1 MTAVELGQR
10 RNALTIPWTL
20 SRYRTRS
27 IHTLTLVV
35 SDTLAI
41 LGAAAIALL
50 GRDKLLAFD
59 PAPHLL
65 GTIVPI
71 AALFVGLWL
80 TILAAV
86 GAYQIEKV
94 GVGSAEFNAVLLG
107 TFLVAGALGVTAY
120 LTAYDLSRGFYVLL
134 FLVGLPLLVIERF
147 TTRRLIRVFRTRG
160 MLCAPV
166 ILVGD
171 HQHVDEIA
179 AVLRRATFLGYRVV
193 GVLSPTA
200 EDELTPSGLPV
211 LGSLDDIIPALQA
224 TSAQTVIF
232 TDGALPSASAFNRL
246 ARQLEDQDAQLVV
259 VPGLTDVSA
268 ARMNLRP
275 VGGLPLVYVESPR
288 ALLAMRWSKRLFDVV
303 GAAAA
308 LLLAA
313 PVMAVIALA
322 IRIEDRGPVVFK
334 QVRVGLKGQPF
345 NFYKFRSMAV
355 DAEQRLPQLQS
366 ELSGVL
372 FKIKSD
378 PRVTRV
384 GRLIR
389 RLSLDELPQLL
400 NVLQGQMSLVGPRPA
415 LPREVAQY
423 QQDVHR
429 RLDVRPGL
437 TGLWQVSGRSD
448 LSWDDTVRLDLYYV
462 DNWSLLQ
469 DLMILTRTVG
479 AVLNSRGAY

>member
-1 MTAVELGQR
+1 MTAVDLGQLR
-10 RNALTIPWTL
+10 YAPTIAWTL
-20 SRYRTRS
+20 SRNRTRS

-35 SDTLAI
+35 SDTIAI
-41 LGAAAIALL
+41 LAAAAIALV
-50 GRDKLLAFD
+50 GRDRLGIFD

-65 GTIVPI
+65 GSVLPL
-71 AALFVGLWL
+71 AALFMSLWL
-80 TILAAV
+80 SMLAGA

-94 GVGSAEFNAVLLG
+94 GVGSPEFNAVLMG
-107 TFLVAGALGVTAY
+107 TFFTAGALGVTAY
-120 LTAYDLSRGFYVLL
+120 LTAYDLPRGFYVLL
-134 FLVGLPLLVIERF
+134 FVVGLPLLLVERF
-147 TTRRLIRVFRTRG
+147 LTRRLVRLFRNKG

-171 HQHVDEIA
+171 HDHVDEIA
-179 AVLRRATFLGYRVV
+179 AVLRRATFLGYHVA
-193 GVLSPTA
+193 GVLSPNSQGDT
-200 EDELTPSGLPV
+200 TPYGLPV
-211 LGSLDDIIPALQA
+211 LGSLDDIMPALVA
-224 TSAQTVIF
+224 TSAQAVIF

-246 ARQLEDQDAQLVV
+246 ARQLEHHDAQLVV

-288 ALLAMRWSKRLFDVV
+288 ARLAMRWSKRLFDVV
-303 GAAAA
+303 GAAVA

-313 PVMAVIALA
+313 PVMALIALA
-322 IRIEDRGPVVFK
+322 IKIEDRGPVVFK
-334 QVRVGLKGQPF
+334 QVRVGLKGETF
-345 NFYKFRSMAV
+345 GFYKFRSMAV
-355 DAEQRLPQLQS
+355 DAEQRLPALES
-366 ELSGVL
+366 EVSGVL
-372 FKIKSD
+372 FKIRSD
-378 PRVTRV
+378 PRVTGV
-384 GRLIR
+384 GRFIR

-400 NVLQGQMSLVGPRPA
+400 NVLKGQMSLVGPRPA

-479 AVLNSRGAY
+479 AVLNPRGAY

>member
-1 MTAVELGQR
+1 MTAVGLGQR
-10 RNALTIPWTL
+10 HDALTITWTL
-20 SRYRTRS
+20 PRYRTKI

-35 SDTLAI
+35 GDTLAI
-41 LGAAAIALL
+41 AGAALIALL
-50 GRDKLLAFD
+50 GRDRLVVFG
-59 PAPHLL
+59 PAPHLI
-65 GTIVPI
+65 GTILPI
-71 AALFVGLWL
+71 AALFVSVWL
-80 TILAAV
+80 LMLAGV

-94 GVGSAEFNAVLLG
+94 GVGSAEFNAMLLG
-107 TFLVAGALGVTAY
+107 TFFAAGALGVAAY
-120 LTAYDLSRGFYVLL
+120 LTAYDLSRGFFVLL
-134 FLVGLPLLVIERF
+134 FAVGLPLLLVERF
-147 TTRRLIRVFRTRG
+147 LSRRFIRIFRSRG

-171 HQHVDEIA
+171 HAHVDEIA
-179 AVLRRATFLGYRVV
+179 AVLRRATFLGYRIV

-200 EDELTPSGLPV
+200 DDETPSGLPI
-211 LGSLDDIIPALQA
+211 LGSLEDILPALRATAAQA
-224 TSAQTVIF
+224 VIF

-268 ARMNLRP
+268 GRMNLRP

-288 ALLAMRWSKRLFDVV
+288 ALLAMRWSKRLFDIV
-303 GAAAA
+303 GAATA
-308 LLLAA
+308 LVLAA

-322 IRIEDRGPVVFK
+322 IKIEDRGPVVFK
-334 QVRVGLKGQPF
+334 QIRVGLKGEPF
-345 NFYKFRSMAV
+345 SFYKFRSMAV
-355 DAEQRLPQLQS
+355 DAEQRLPQLQN
-366 ELSGVL
+366 ELNGVL

-479 AVLNSRGAY
+479 AVLNPRGAY

>member
-1 MTAVELGQR
+1 MTTASLGQR
-10 RNALTIPWTL
+10 RRTVTLSWTF
-20 SRYRTRS
+20 SRYRTKS
-27 IHTLTLVV
+27 IHILTLVV
-35 SDTLAI
+35 GDTLAI
-41 LGAAAIALL
+41 LLAAAVALL
-50 GRDKLLAFD
+50 GRDRFMLVD
-59 PAPHLL
+59 PAPRLL
-65 GTIVPI
+65 GDVVPI

-80 TILAAV
+80 TMLAAV
-86 GAYQIEKV
+86 GAYQLEKV
-94 GVGSAEFNAVLLG
+94 GFGSPEFNAVLLG
-107 TFLVAGALGVTAY
+107 TCFAAGAMGVTAY
-120 LTAYDLSRGFYVLL
+120 LTAYDLSRGFFVLL
-134 FLVGLPLLVIERF
+134 FVTGLPLLLLERF
-147 TTRRLIRVFRTRG
+147 FVRRLVRVFRGKG

-193 GVLSPTA
+193 GVLSSDA
-200 EDELTPSGLPV
+200 DQEVTPSGLPV
-211 LGSLDDIIPALQA
+211 LGTVNDIIPTIQA
-224 TSAQTVIF
+224 TAAQAVIF

-303 GAAAA
+303 GAAVV
-308 LLLAA
+308 LLLAS
-313 PVMAVIALA
+313 PVMLA
-322 IRIEDRGPVVFK
+322 IAIAIKLEDQGPVVFK
-334 QVRVGLKGQPF
+334 QMRVGLKGQTF
-345 NFYKFRSMAV
+345 AFYKFRSMSV
-355 DAEQRLPQLQS
+355 DAEERLTHLQS
-366 ELSGVL
+366 EVGGVL

-378 PRVTRV
+378 PRITRV
-384 GRLIR
+384 GKVIR

-400 NVLQGQMSLVGPRPA
+400 NVLKGQMSLVGPRPA